1 MVRVVAFRDHL
12 LKMIDLE
19 DVGAVVAVQEH
30 HVVDSVAVAAVLVD
44 HLQDLV
50 KTTVKESHL
59 EAVVTEEILG
69 DKIIGSFDD

>member
-1 MVRVVAFRDHL
+1 M
-12 LKMIDLE
+12 KMIDSE

-30 HVVDSVAVAAVLVD
+30 HVVDSVVVAAVSVD
-44 HLQDLV
+44 HLQDSV

-69 DKIIGSFDD
+69 DKIIGNFDDFWMDLSVHLL

>member
-30 HVVDSVAVAAVLVD
+30 HVVDLVAVAAVLVD